1 MTQADLNLDETLRD
15 LAEAALKALPKNRQ
29 EELKAKATETS
40 DALREKAYDAAY
52 ATADFAGDVTEKA
65 KAKAAEL
72 KDKSQEKYGEKID
85 LIQSVTS
92 RFAASKLVRG
102 FGATGMAASVAKTAM
117 RKYSHKKSSK
127 KETK

>member
-1 MTQADLNLDETLRD
+1 MSKAKGFLIGI
-15 LAEAALKALPKNRQ
+15 AAGAAALAAFKALPKNRQ

-72 KDKSQEKYGEKID
+72 KLS
-85 LIQSVTS
+85 LI
-92 RFAASKLVRG
+92 
-102 FGATGMAASVAKTAM
+102 
-117 RKYSHKKSSK
+117 HI
-127 KETK
+127 